1 MHDPADVESTIGRW
15 LTQLRDGTEAGRQ
28 LARTELGL
36 ILEARGLL
44 DEAIE
49 AYARNVE
56 VGVADR
62 RPYER
67 LAALASPLSATSS
80 FTAYAARD
88 FGASDQE
95 RLAAVLRALGTRK
108 VAALLSNSD
117 CGTTREL
124 FRGFDRIDSVSAR
137 RAINS
142 RASARGPVTEFL
154 LTNLNPRN
162 P

>member
-15 LTQLRDGTEAGRQ
+15 LTQLRDGTEAERQ

-67 LAALASPLSATSS
+67 LAALARVRGDLPPRPAH
-80 FTAYAARD
+80 FAH
-88 FGASDQE
+88 
-95 RLAAVLRALGTRK
+95 RLLPDPGRAP
-108 VAALLSNSD
+108 
-117 CGTTREL
+117 
-124 FRGFDRIDSVSAR
+124 AR
-137 RAINS
+137 R
-142 RASARGPVTEFL
+142 
-154 LTNLNPRN
+154 
-162 P
+162 